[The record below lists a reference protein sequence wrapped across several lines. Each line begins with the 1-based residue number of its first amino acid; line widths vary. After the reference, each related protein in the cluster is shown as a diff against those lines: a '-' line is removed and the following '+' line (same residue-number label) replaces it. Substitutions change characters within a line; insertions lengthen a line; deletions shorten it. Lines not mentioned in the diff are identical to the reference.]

1 MDTLMHL
8 TLNHELLL
16 KATDLVAKAA
26 SKHHR
31 FAILGNIKFVL
42 TQDTLSLTA
51 SDLEVEMTTQVK
63 LPDGACIESGQT
75 TINASTFHEIVRSLP
90 SGDVVIQSLDN
101 ARCLI
106 KSGKSKFT
114 LATLPADDY
123 PSVGT
128 PSITDT
134 IVIKRQ
140 ALLQMIVRTRF
151 SMATQDVRHYLTGM
165 LFHVNGQN
173 LTTVATDGHRL
184 AMAQRVLDSSHD
196 ENQIIVPGKAVV
208 ELERL
213 FNELGK
219 MTGQDDTVSL
229 GMDNEFLQVS
239 LNFGRKQENGNASD
253 ELIVSMTARLIDG
266 KFPDYRR
273 VIPTDNDKFAT
284 VQKDELMNV
293 LRRVSIVSDERSR
306 GVIFEFND
314 SDSVTVR
321 SHSGSSDKTDEAVET
336 LSVINF
342 EGSPIEISLNETYLK
357 AVFGVLQGDIKIAL
371 KDANSPT
378 LITQIGDE
386 LHQFV
391 VMPMRI

>member
-1 MDTLMHL
+1 MKLQL
-8 TLNHELLL
+8 SQEILL
-16 KATDLVAKAA
+16 KASDLVAKAA

-31 FAILGNIKFVL
+31 FVILSNIKFVL
-42 TQDTLSLTA
+42 SEEFLTLTA
-51 SDLEVEMTTQVK
+51 SDLEVEMTTRVR
-63 LPDGACIESGQT
+63 LPEGACLEMGMT
-75 TINASTFHEIVRSLP
+75 TISAATFHEICRSLP
-90 SGDVVIQSLDN
+90 AGEVLLESTGDG
-101 ARCLI
+101 RCLI

-123 PSVGT
+123 PSIGT
-128 PSITDT
+128 PELTEQIT
-134 IVIKRQ
+134 IKRQ
-140 ALLQMIVRTRF
+140 DLFEMIARTRF

-165 LFHVNGQN
+165 LFHIDGQN

-184 AMAQRVLDSSHD
+184 AVAQRILEQSHA

-219 MTGQDDTVSL
+219 MTGKDDSVTL

-239 LNFGRKQENGNASD
+239 LNFGAKQEDGTAGD
-253 ELIVSMTARLIDG
+253 DLVVSMTARLIEG

-273 VIPTDNDKFAT
+273 VIPNNNDKFA
-284 VQKDELMNV
+284 VVNKDALMNV

-306 GVIFEFND
+306 GVVFDFKD
-314 SDSVTVR
+314 SDSVVVR
-321 SHSGSSDKTDEAVET
+321 SHSISVDKADEAVET
-336 LSVINF
+336 LAVNY
-342 EGSPIEISLNETYLK
+342 EGAPIEVSLNEAYLK
-357 AVFGVLQGDIKIAL
+357 AVLGVLSGEVNIAMNQP
-371 KDANSPT
+371 NSPT

-386 LHQFV
+386 LHQYV